1 MGHIVYEQGESHI
14 LSTYFQGGTF
24 TGPFYIGLGV
34 GPFPQAESST
44 LDDIIEVTGVNYA
57 RQQVLRDSSSYG
69 WDLVG
74 DEARSAQV
82 SWNNLDLSTCW
93 TPADYAFLTLS
104 PEGTTGTNI
113 LIAAVDLDTSVAL
126 EPQRKMRIIFKF
138 RQL

>member
-1 MGHIVYEQGESHI
+1 MGHIVYTQGESHI
-14 LSTYFQGGTF
+14 LSTYFQAGDF
-24 TGPFYIGLGV
+24 PGPFYIGLGV
-34 GPFPQAESST
+34 GPFPQSEDSS
-44 LDDIIEVTGVNYA
+44 LSDILEVTGTNYQ

-74 DEARSAQV
+74 DIAQAAQV
-82 SWNNLDLSTCW
+82 SWNNLDLITCW

-104 PEGTTGTNI
+104 PTGTEASNI
-113 LIAAVDLDTSVAL
+113 LIAAVDLDASVVL